1 MRPCSALLR
10 GFVVLA
16 ALSSAVV
23 PLHAQA
29 PAATQ
34 PGLRVRVDA
43 ARNDVVLE
51 VGPIDL
57 PANGDHKQLP
67 AYHAS
72 IPVDGWLHGYRVE
85 MVDGRGRPVPR
96 RTLHHVNVIAPEQ
109 RELFS
114 PIMLRVAAAGQETG
128 AVALP
133 RMLGY
138 RVRRG
143 QQLIVTAMMHNPT
156 PTSYRGVTLRMH
168 FGYTPG
174 DAVLKPMAVFPFYMD
189 VMPPA
194 SLHSWDLPPG
204 RSSRSWEARPAVAGR
219 ILGLGGHLH
228 QYGTALRLTDATTG
242 KVLWEARPILDR
254 DGEVT
259 GMPSTR
265 FVWRLGVPVRPD
277 HVYRLTA
284 EYDNPTGQ
292 SIPGGGMGA
301 LGGALI
307 PDGGARWPVVDCN
320 DPQLKLDW
328 HLVHMGNQGGE
339 MHMHGGG
346 GHAHGTTAGT
356 QHGAAAAK
364 PRQAQAAATEH
375 SHTAGTQH
383 QHGTHR

>member
-1 MRPCSALLR
+1 MRPRKVPFR
-10 GFVVLA
+10 GFVMLA
-16 ALSSAVV
+16 ALSSTVA
-23 PLHAQA
+23 PLLAQA
-29 PAATQ
+29 PAAPQ

-43 ARNDVVLE
+43 AHDDVVLE
-51 VGPIDL
+51 VGPVDL

-67 AYHAS
+67 AYHAT

-96 RTLHHVNVIAPEQ
+96 ATLHHVNVIAPEQ

-114 PIMLRVAAAGQETG
+114 PIMLRVAAAGQETAPVG
-128 AVALP
+128 LP

-143 QQLIVTAMMHNPT
+143 QQLIVTVMMHNPT
-156 PTSYRGVTLRMH
+156 ATDYHGVTLRMH

-174 DAVLKPMAVFPFYMD
+174 NAVLKPVAVFPFYMD

-219 ILGLGGHLH
+219 ILGVGGHLH
-228 QYGTALRLTDATTG
+228 QYGTALRLTDVTAN
-242 KVLWEARPILDR
+242 KVLWEARPTLDR
-254 DGEVT
+254 NGEVV
-259 GMPSTR
+259 GMPNTH

-277 HVYRLTA
+277 HVYRITA
-284 EYDNPTGQ
+284 EYNNPTGAT
-292 SIPGGGMGA
+292 IPSGAMGA

-307 PDGGARWPVVDCN
+307 PDRDARWPGVDRN

-328 HLVHMGNQGGE
+328 HLVHTGNQGGQ

-346 GHAHGTTAGT
+346 GHGMQGMPAMSHG
-356 QHGAAAAK
+356 AAAK
-364 PRQAQAAATEH
+364 PRQGQMAGMDH
-375 SHTAGTQH
+375 LAGTPH
-383 QHGTHR
+383 EHGTHR